1 MATRNILS
9 GISLRVLVATMV
21 GALIVLTLAFAG
33 RLDQNHEL
41 ERYALMSVGLLLVL
55 TVLTAFVFFL
65 RLSALRAILQHLDDL
80 LERFFHNTSKE
91 RPVWRNDECAQIGF
105 ALQLLEESLEARER
119 SERNLRWRERISAS
133 ILKALHQSVVVADS
147 RGNIILFSQGAE
159 MMLGYSADE
168 IIGKETPMLFH
179 DPEEVRQRAEELTEE
194 LCIPVVADTY
204 TLVAKALASG
214 QVDEREW
221 TYIRKDGT
229 RLTVLLSITVF
240 FDDDGNIMCCCVAT
254 DITERSR
261 YAAEILRLA
270 NFDPLTQLP
279 NRRLFHDRLHMVIT
293 QARRKSAKF
302 ALLMVDLDRFKPVND
317 KHGHAIGDL
326 LLSAVAERMQKCLR
340 ESDTLARIGGDE
352 FVAILQTI
360 RDAADAECVAK
371 KLRLSLSQPFRL
383 TDDVTVNIDCS
394 IGIAIYPD
402 HGGDEDSLLK
412 NSDDAMYIA
421 KGQGRTKVYFAGSG
435 GDAKDDGGNPGDSRD
450 GDPLVWRHA
459 YLCGE
464 KAIDRQHKS
473 IFVLCNSIIRV
484 AENGGVSLDQLP
496 EMLDQLI
503 GEIVEHFEYEESVLS
518 RYAYPGL
525 DVLNQRHQA
534 LLERMQDLYRR
545 FLAREARVGEVI
557 ASIRQVI
564 AQHLLTE
571 DREFYAFLKKAL
583 QQQNLADSV

>member
-1 MATRNILS
+1 
-9 GISLRVLVATMV
+9 VATMV

-33 RLDQNHEL
+33 RLYQNQAL
-41 ERYALMSVGLLLVL
+41 ERYSLMGVGLLLVL

-65 RLSALRAILQHLDDL
+65 RLSALRAILCRLDDL
-80 LERFFHNTSKE
+80 LEKYFHSTSKE
-91 RPVWRNDECAQIGF
+91 YPVQRNDECAQISF

-119 SERNLRWRERISAS
+119 SERDLRWRGRISAS

-159 MMLGYSADE
+159 AMLGYSADE
-168 IIGKETPMLFH
+168 IIGRETPMLFH

-204 TLVAKALASG
+204 TLVAKALSTG

-254 DITERSR
+254 DVTERSR

-279 NRRLFHDRLHMVIT
+279 NRRLFHDRVHMVIT
-293 QARRKSAKF
+293 QARRNNAKF
-302 ALLMVDLDRFKPVND
+302 ALLMIDLDRFKPVND
-317 KHGHAIGDL
+317 KFGHSIGDL

-352 FVAILQTI
+352 FVAILQMI
-360 RDAADAECVAK
+360 GDASDAESVARK
-371 KLRLSLSQPFRL
+371 IRLSLCQPFRL
-383 TDDVTVNIDCS
+383 TDDITVNIDCS
-394 IGIAIYPD
+394 VGIAIYPD

-412 NSDDAMYIA
+412 NSDDAMYVA
-421 KGQGRTKVYFAGSG
+421 KSQGRTKVYFAESEMG
-435 GDAKDDGGNPGDSRD
+435 AKDSIDFADFHD
-450 GDPLVWRHA
+450 GDPLVWRRA
-459 YLCGE
+459 YQLGE
-464 KAIDRQHKS
+464 KNIDRQHKN

-484 AENGGVSLDQLP
+484 AENGGASLDRLP

-503 GEIVEHFEYEESVLS
+503 DEMAAHCRYEESVLS

-525 DVLNQRHQA
+525 DTLNRKHRA
-534 LLERMQDLYRR
+534 LFEQGMELRRR
-545 FLAREARVGEVI
+545 FLAQEAPVGEVI
-557 ASIRQVI
+557 SNIRQGI
-564 AQHLLTE
+564 ARHMLTE
-571 DREFYAFLKKAL
+571 DHEFYAFLKKML
-583 QQQNLADSV
+583 QQDLTNSA